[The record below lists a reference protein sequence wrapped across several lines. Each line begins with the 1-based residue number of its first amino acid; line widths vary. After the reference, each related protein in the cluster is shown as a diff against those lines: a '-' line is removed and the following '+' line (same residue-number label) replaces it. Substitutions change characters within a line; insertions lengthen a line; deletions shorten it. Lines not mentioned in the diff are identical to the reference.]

1 MIKSVI
7 SRSKSVLF
15 ILIGI
20 LAFLGNDAYGQEEK
34 IGARLTVEHVKVMN
48 ENSSL
53 KITAIY
59 RGEEGYEPAKNLNF
73 TIYKINESEVYP
85 EEISEEDSVEDSEED
100 SEAISEE
107 KIGDV
112 TTNQEGKATFVIPS
126 QFVTQASTYFIRI
139 ENSDTY
145 EDDEEEVTVMDA
157 ILEAS
162 VEEIDSVY
170 HIKARFVSVDNESL
184 ADQTLKV
191 GLKRL
196 FGSLSI
202 GEDDS
207 YETDEDGVIL
217 VPIQD
222 GLTGIDGKL
231 TFQVTLKDNDDYGTI
246 IALVISDIGV
256 PVKDES
262 TFAQR
267 TLWSPPTKTPIFL
280 LIVPNVIL
288 IGIWGILV
296 LLVINLFKIYKSKN

>member
-15 ILIGI
+15 IFMGV
-20 LAFLGNDAYGQEEK
+20 LAFLGNDAYSQEEK

-48 ENSSL
+48 ENTSL
-53 KITAIY
+53 KITAIFK
-59 RGEEGYEPAKNLNF
+59 GEEGYEPAQNLNF
-73 TIYKINESEVYP
+73 TIYKINESEVDS
-85 EEISEEDSVEDSEED
+85 EEISEEDS
-100 SEAISEE
+100 EAVSEE
-107 KIGDV
+107 KIGNV
-112 TTNQEGKATFVIPS
+112 TTNQEGKASFVIPS
-126 QFVTQASTYFIRI
+126 KFVSPLATYSIRI

-170 HIKARFVSVDNESL
+170 QIKARFVSIDNEPL
-184 ADQTLKV
+184 AEQTLQV

-196 FGSLSI
+196 FGSLTI
-202 GEDDS
+202 GEDDR
-207 YETDEDGVIL
+207 YETDEDGAIL

-222 GLTGIDGKL
+222 GLTGVDGKL
-231 TFQVTLKDNDDYGTI
+231 TFQVTLKENDDYGTI
-246 IALVISDIGV
+246 IAFIKSDIGV

-262 TFAQR
+262 TFHQR

-280 LIVPNVIL
+280 LIVPNIIL

>member
-1 MIKSVI
+1 MKKSMIF
-7 SRSKSVLF
+7 RSKSVLF
-15 ILIGI
+15 ILIGA
-20 LAFLGNDAYGQEEK
+20 LAFLANDAYSQEEK

-73 TIYKINESEVYP
+73 AIYKINESEVDS
-85 EEISEEDSVEDSEED
+85 EEISEEDRDAV
-100 SEAISEE
+100 SEE

-112 TTNQEGKATFVIPS
+112 TTNNEGKATFLIPN
-126 QFVTQASTYFIRI
+126 QFVTQASTYSIRI

-170 HIKARFVSVDNESL
+170 HMKARFVSIENEPL

-222 GLTGIDGKL
+222 GLTGVDGNL
-231 TFQVTLKDNDDYGTI
+231 TFQVTLKENDDYGTI
-246 IALVISDIGV
+246 IANIESGIGI
-256 PVKDES
+256 PIKDES
-262 TFAQR
+262 TFHQR
-267 TLWSPPTKTPIFL
+267 TLWSPPSKTPMFL
-280 LIVPNVIL
+280 LIVPNLIL